1 MAKRKPKLCLITT
14 GGTIGMV
21 RDANGI
27 ARPPE
32 DEADFHN
39 MLAPLFEQYDL
50 GVVSF
55 PPRDSTDMTPADWN
69 EIRLEIEGLREQG
82 VEGFV
87 VTHGTD
93 TMAHAAAM
101 LAFMLGPPP
110 LPQPVVFTGAQ
121 RTPNAEDYDGA
132 DNLAAACAVAASELG
147 EVAVVFA
154 GRILR
159 GCRVE
164 KVSPD
169 ELDAFR
175 SPESAGLGQVG
186 GDGVVALQNDAVR
199 RGLPADSLPWVR
211 GIGPTEWI
219 LSVALSPGIMT
230 YPYFPMLRG
239 DDPFTGIIL
248 QGFGAGHLPSIGECD
263 WVRLVKTATD
273 LQIPVLLTS
282 PLASGRASGSDYAVG
297 QAAIEAGGIPMG
309 GMVTP
314 AAEIKFRML
323 IAAASFQDQPPVEF
337 VRQQMAASYFGERGG
352 SPQTAAPGV

>member
-1 MAKRKPKLCLITT
+1 MAERKPKLCLITT

-21 RDANGI
+21 RDADGI

-32 DEADFHN
+32 KSEDFQA
-39 MLAPLFEQYDL
+39 MLGPLFERYDL

-93 TMAHAAAM
+93 TMAYAAAT

-121 RTPNAEDYDGA
+121 RTPDAKDYDGA

-164 KVSPD
+164 KISLD
-169 ELDAFR
+169 DLDAFR
-175 SPESAGLGQVG
+175 SPELAGLGQVG
-186 GDGVVALQNDAVR
+186 GDGAVALQNGAVR
-199 RGLPADSLPWVR
+199 RGLPADSLPWAR

-230 YPYFPMLRG
+230 YAYFPMLRG

-248 QGFGAGHLPSIGECD
+248 QGFGAGHLPSVGECD
-263 WVRLVKTATD
+263 WVRLVQTATE

-282 PLASGRASGSDYAVG
+282 PLASGRASGSNYAVG
-297 QAAIEAGGIPMG
+297 QAAIEAGGIPLA

-314 AAEIKFRML
+314 AAEMKFRML
-323 IAAASFQDQPPVEF
+323 LTAATYQDQPRVEF
-337 VRQQMAASYFGERGG
+337 VRQQMAASYFGECGG
-352 SPQTAAPGV
+352 SPQRFTPGV